1 MFEELIKIDK
11 ELFLYLNNLGTT
23 TWDEFWLYLS
33 KTLSFVTIPM
43 LLLLLFTSYY
53 FFGWK
58 KTIVILVMGLI
69 ALFIVEQ
76 SSVIVKMSVRRLRPC
91 YDLDI
96 KELMRQVKNYC
107 GGRFSYFSAHAAN
120 SSALASFFIILL
132 KDKLKFLTL
141 FLCVWAILVGYSR
154 IYIGVHFPLDVITGF
169 VFGSLFGSLFAWRT
183 LKIIAK
189 Y

>member
-91 YDLDI
+91 YDL
-96 KELMRQVKNYC
+96 N
-107 GGRFSYFSAHAAN
+107 F
-120 SSALASFFIILL
+120 
-132 KDKLKFLTL
+132 
-141 FLCVWAILVGYSR
+141 
-154 IYIGVHFPLDVITGF
+154 
-169 VFGSLFGSLFAWRT
+169 
-183 LKIIAK
+183 
-189 Y
+189 